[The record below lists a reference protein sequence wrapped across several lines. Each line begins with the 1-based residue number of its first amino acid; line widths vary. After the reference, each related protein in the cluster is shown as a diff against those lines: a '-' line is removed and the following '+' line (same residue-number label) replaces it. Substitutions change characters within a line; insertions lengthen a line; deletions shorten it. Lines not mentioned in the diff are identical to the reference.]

1 MSSSSQVKL
10 DYDALSDL
18 EGHLTNAL
26 NVLGMDIE
34 SSATIA
40 VASGDTRLGA
50 RVLEFNRSW
59 NKHRY
64 DIKDQLTWLRD
75 SVKNIAA
82 QFEETDKSLAS
93 GISGS
98 GSSSQGGSTG
108 GGTSGGGG
116 GGGAGGGR

>member
-10 DYDALSDL
+10 DYDALTEL

-50 RVLEFNRSW
+50 RILEFNRSW

-64 DIKDQLTWLRD
+64 DIKDQLEWLRD
-75 SVKNIAA
+75 SVKNIADSFA
-82 QFEETDKSLAS
+82 DVDKNLAS
-93 GISGS
+93 GLS
-98 GSSSQGGSTG
+98 G
-108 GGTSGGGG
+108 GGTGAGSGAAGGGG
-116 GGGAGGGR
+116 TGAAKAV

>member
-26 NVLGMDIE
+26 NVIGMDIE

-40 VASGDTRLGA
+40 ANCGDARLGG
-50 RVLEFNRSW
+50 RVMEFNQSW

-75 SVKNIAA
+75 SVKNIAE
-82 QFEETDKSLAS
+82 QFSETDKSLAS
-93 GISGS
+93 GL
-98 GSSSQGGSTG
+98 TG
-108 GGTSGGGG
+108 AAGGGG
-116 GGGAGGGR
+116 GGGGM

>member
-1 MSSSSQVKL
+1 MSSSTQVKL

-18 EGHLTNAL
+18 ESHLTNAL

-50 RVLEFNRSW
+50 RVLEFNQSW

-64 DIKDQLTWLRD
+64 DIKAELEYLRD

-82 QFEETDKSLAS
+82 QFEETDRSLATVLTD
-93 GISGS
+93 GGS
-98 GSSSQGGSTG
+98 GASTG
-108 GGTSGGGG
+108 GKTGGGG
-116 GGGAGGGR
+116 GKKKAAK

>member
-18 EGHLTNAL
+18 ESHLTNAL

-82 QFEETDKSLAS
+82 QFEETDKTLAS
-93 GISGS
+93 GI
-98 GSSSQGGSTG
+98 
-108 GGTSGGGG
+108 SGGGG
-116 GGGAGGGR
+116 GGGGGGGR